1 MVSSLPSRVF
11 HTRLADFPVHAE
23 RLLDSSL
30 AAKALAVVSSPRQ
43 NGTIVA
49 LSREA
54 VEEGLRRHMR
64 VSLARKISRRT
75 VLLPANSDL
84 YHKVQALL
92 YGRLSRYSPAV
103 EAAGYGQFFLD
114 MTGMERMF
122 ATSEA
127 AGHALVQDLSE
138 QVNLVPRIGISRN
151 KLVSAI
157 ATRVAPGEPVLAV
170 PSGQESR
177 FLAPL
182 RSSTLPIAR
191 ERPVGQSLRDLNLV
205 VVRDVQGL
213 VGHPRLGQMVFQ
225 AFFRQVSAQARGI
238 DTSVVQPRPWQDRG
252 GGQIMERYILPE
264 ETNDEG
270 LLLGALQHLTDV
282 VGYKLRRLQCLAEEV
297 QLLIHYTDGYEQRAT
312 GRIPLADSRTVG
324 RHLRGLYQR
333 AGQRRNR
340 VRALT
345 VVTRRLK
352 PYADQLSLF
361 DVPGSRSERVSRQVD
376 IIRAKYGVGS
386 ILTAGQFC
394 LES

>member
-30 AAKALAVVSSPRQ
+30 AAKAVAVVSSPRQ

-75 VLLPANSDL
+75 VLLPANGDL

-127 AGHALVQDLSE
+127 AGHALVQDLAE
-138 QVNLVPRIGISRN
+138 QVNLAPRIGISRN

-177 FLAPL
+177 
-182 RSSTLPIAR
+182 
-191 ERPVGQSLRDLNLV
+191 
-205 VVRDVQGL
+205 
-213 VGHPRLGQMVFQ
+213 
-225 AFFRQVSAQARGI
+225 
-238 DTSVVQPRPWQDRG
+238 
-252 GGQIMERYILPE
+252 
-264 ETNDEG
+264 
-270 LLLGALQHLTDV
+270 
-282 VGYKLRRLQCLAEEV
+282 
-297 QLLIHYTDGYEQRAT
+297 
-312 GRIPLADSRTVG
+312 
-324 RHLRGLYQR
+324 
-333 AGQRRNR
+333 
-340 VRALT
+340 
-345 VVTRRLK
+345 
-352 PYADQLSLF
+352 
-361 DVPGSRSERVSRQVD
+361 
-376 IIRAKYGVGS
+376 
-386 ILTAGQFC
+386 
-394 LES
+394 